1 MKKYIFSFSLFI
13 LALATY
19 GQTSAEAYDSL
30 LTRTIQKQI
39 IFPDSNGIYSTGVTI
54 IRVYKNNDSLHLD
67 VLYASGTEFNLTD
80 DKELRR
86 RFNMHKDRFP
96 NGYSAVVPLYFD
108 MYKEGDEMIPL
119 NIDSSKALEQEIKTI
134 EKKYRVIRPIHI
146 SGYPTVH

>member
-1 MKKYIFSFSLFI
+1 MKRFIHSFPLLI
-13 LALATY
+13 LAMVSY
-19 GQTSAEAYDSL
+19 GQTTMVAYDSL
-30 LTRTIQKQI
+30 LIRTIQKQI
-39 IFPDSNGIYSTGVTI
+39 IFPDSNGIYSTGATI
-54 IRVYKNNDSLHLD
+54 IRVYKNNDSLYLD
-67 VLYASGTEFNLTD
+67 ILYASGTEFNLAD

-86 RFNMHKDRFP
+86 RFNVHKDRFP

-119 NIDSSKALEQEIKTI
+119 NIDSSNALQQEIKTI